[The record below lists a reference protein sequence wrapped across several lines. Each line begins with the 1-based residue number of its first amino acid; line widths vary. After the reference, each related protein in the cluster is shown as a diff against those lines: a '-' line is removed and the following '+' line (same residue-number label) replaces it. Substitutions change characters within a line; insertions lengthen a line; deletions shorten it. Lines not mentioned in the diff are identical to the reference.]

1 MFSAAYDTI
10 LYNPLLN
17 GLVVLY
23 NTVAFHDL
31 GVAIILLTIL
41 IRFLLFPVFQKS
53 VRYQAAMQV
62 IQPKLK
68 KVQELHKNNMEEQSR
83 AMMALYKEHNVN
95 PFSGILF
102 LFVQLPILIALYQIF
117 LRSLTLEHIAGIY
130 SFVAV
135 PQSINTL
142 FLGLINLANSSM
154 VIVVGAAIAQ
164 YIQGRMS
171 IPQTPTGHVLTSSER
186 VGRQMVFIGP
196 LITVLIFAQLPAAIS
211 LYWLTTSLFSIFQQ
225 RLVNKEF
232 ENKKEST
239 HHGTLE
245 SLH

>member
-1 MFSAAYDTI
+1 MFIAVYDAI

-23 NTVAFHDL
+23 NTIAFHDL
-31 GVAIILLTIL
+31 GVAIIFLTLL
-41 IRFLLFPVFQKS
+41 IRLILFPVFQKS

-68 KVQELHKNNMEEQSR
+68 KVQEAHKDNMEEQSR

-102 LFVQLPILIALYQIF
+102 LFIQLPILIALYQIF

-130 SFVAV
+130 SFVAA
-135 PQSINTL
+135 PEHINTV

-154 VIVVGAAIAQ
+154 VIVVCAAIAQ

-171 IPQTPTGHVLTSSER
+171 VPQTPKGHVLSSSER
-186 VGRQMVFIGP
+186 MGRQMVFIGP
-196 LITVLIFAQLPAAIS
+196 LITVLIFSRLPAAIG

-232 ENKKEST
+232 INKEST
-239 HHGTLE
+239 PHGG
-245 SLH
+245 